1 MTSSVYSPK
10 ASSYVAIGFC
20 AAMELQRCFDDQGSY
35 PTCVV
40 LLSSESLNS
49 SHFARLTLVV
59 FCVCFSKQFLLC
71 WVFITSY
78 LAFLYRE

>member
-40 LLSSESLNS
+40 LLSSESLDS

-59 FCVCFSKQFLLC
+59 FCVCFSKQLFLL
-71 WVFITSY
+71 VFHYVESGVSVS
-78 LAFLYRE
+78 